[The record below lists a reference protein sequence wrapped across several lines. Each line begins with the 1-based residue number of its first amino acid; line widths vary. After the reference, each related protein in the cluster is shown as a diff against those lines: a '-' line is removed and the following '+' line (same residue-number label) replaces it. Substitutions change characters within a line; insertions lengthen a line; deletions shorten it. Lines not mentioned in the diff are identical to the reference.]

1 MIIRILTGA
10 VLLISAV
17 AGGVPAQSGAARK
30 DVPAIAK
37 AANGSIVSIVMSDQ
51 AGKPIAQGSGFVASK
66 DGLVVT
72 NYHVIAEG
80 SSAVVKLPDGAFYAV
95 DGLLAS
101 DKTRDIAVIKAHGQ
115 NFRTLILG
123 NSDRVQIG
131 EEVVAIGN
139 PLSLEST
146 VSNGIVSGIRTVK
159 EEGGKYL
166 QITAPISPGSSGGPL
181 FNMAGEVVGITT
193 MHLRGGENLNFAIP
207 INDAKHLL
215 VADST
220 KLKELPNEEVT
231 SELESN
237 EAGSGILCSYFVGRI
252 TNSLPQVPTLCEND
266 TTAGKRSISIFSPNP
281 VLGGA
286 LRRAW
291 STALFQTMQAAA
303 IDGPCQR
310 GCLVSVADSRMAS
323 AALRY
328 ETYISKEDQMA
339 TKEQAKLLGGFGSD
353 DSYFFEWSELLEG
366 TRSAHPLNENRAKY
380 LVNDACKDY
389 LQLLRE
395 NPGLSSELKHSSET
409 FPGLPT
415 CSAMMTTDSRLYIL
429 VDFPNSVMPMFSFF
443 TDPLVDAFHSLGRYD
458 GQIVFRGPWFT
469 YKDGSKGR
477 YYGQYSLHWL
487 AFFYDETSS
496 GARSAASLLFPLKSW
511 ALQSGQVYPAS
522 LFAENE
528 KAGKFIARDAAVYK
542 IVRFQGHSRIQL
554 TDGSEWMV
562 NADASSKCGLLLG
575 DKVSISAQKSAEGGG
590 EGTRLA
596 KGPCSLEGSFVG
608 AWPTSNGPN

>member
-17 AGGVPAQSGAARK
+17 AGGVAAQSGAARK

-95 DGLLAS
+95 DGVLAS

-207 INDAKHLL
+207 INDAKYLL

-220 KLKELPNEEVT
+220 KLNELPNEEVT
-231 SELESN
+231 SESEGN
-237 EAGSGILCSYFVGRI
+237 EAGKGVLCSYFVGRI

-366 TRSAHPLNENRAKY
+366 TRTAHALNENRAQY

-389 LQLLRE
+389 LRLLRE

-469 YKDGSKGR
+469 YKDGGKGR

-496 GARSAASLLFPLKSW
+496 GARSAASLLFLLKSW

-596 KGPCSLEGSFVG
+596 KGRCSLEGSFVG

>member
-1 MIIRILTGA
+1 
-10 VLLISAV
+10 
-17 AGGVPAQSGAARK
+17 
-30 DVPAIAK
+30 
-37 AANGSIVSIVMSDQ
+37 
-51 AGKPIAQGSGFVASK
+51 
-66 DGLVVT
+66 
-72 NYHVIAEG
+72 
-80 SSAVVKLPDGAFYAV
+80 
-95 DGLLAS
+95 
-101 DKTRDIAVIKAHGQ
+101 
-115 NFRTLILG
+115 
-123 NSDRVQIG
+123 
-131 EEVVAIGN
+131 
-139 PLSLEST
+139 
-146 VSNGIVSGIRTVK
+146 
-159 EEGGKYL
+159 
-166 QITAPISPGSSGGPL
+166 
-181 FNMAGEVVGITT
+181 
-193 MHLRGGENLNFAIP
+193 
-207 INDAKHLL
+207 
-215 VADST
+215 
-220 KLKELPNEEVT
+220 
-231 SELESN
+231 
-237 EAGSGILCSYFVGRI
+237 
-252 TNSLPQVPTLCEND
+252 
-266 TTAGKRSISIFSPNP
+266 
-281 VLGGA
+281 
-286 LRRAW
+286 
-291 STALFQTMQAAA
+291 
-303 IDGPCQR
+303 
-310 GCLVSVADSRMAS
+310 
-323 AALRY
+323 
-328 ETYISKEDQMA
+328 
-339 TKEQAKLLGGFGSD
+339 
-353 DSYFFEWSELLEG
+353 
-366 TRSAHPLNENRAKY
+366 
-380 LVNDACKDY
+380 VNDACKDY